1 MVKNKKGNVMREK
14 KEKKVRN
21 NREKVIHTIQIH
33 IETYKYVYI
42 KIYRNMEIY
51 V

>member
-1 MVKNKKGNVMREK
+1 MVKNKQGNVMREK

-33 IETYKYVYI
+33 RDIQICVYKNI
-42 KIYRNMEIY
+42 
-51 V
+51 